1 MTRTILGVCA
11 GALLLAG
18 CASSD
23 VAGVLGLK
31 MDGND
36 RLVDGSLD
44 VVALRTRDRLTS
56 LGLKADIN
64 KKGEA
69 FYIDSA
75 FNGARFTLVL
85 TSEKTGQTERTHIK
99 LQWVDRASGDT
110 TRLILLRLEDVA
122 VK

>member
-1 MTRTILGVCA
+1 MLGMCA
-11 GALLLAG
+11 WALLLAG

-23 VAGVLGLK
+23 VAGVIGLK
-31 MDGND
+31 TDGD

-44 VVALRTRDRLTS
+44 VVAQRTKDRLGV
-56 LGLKADIN
+56 LGLKAEVN

-69 FYIDSA
+69 IYIDSV

-85 TSEKTGQTERTHIK
+85 TSEKTGQTEQTRIK
-99 LQWVDRASGDT
+99 LQWVDKASGDAA
-110 TRLILLRLEDVA
+110 RLILVRLEDVA

>member
-1 MTRTILGVCA
+1 MTRTMLGMCA

-23 VAGVLGLK
+23 VAGVLGLRT
-31 MDGND
+31 DGD

-44 VVALRTRDRLTS
+44 VVAQRTKDRLVG
-56 LGLKADIN
+56 LGLTAEVN

-69 FYIDSA
+69 FYIDSM

-85 TSEKTGQTERTHIK
+85 TSEKAGQKEQTRIK
-99 LQWVDRASGDT
+99 LQWVDKASGYMA
-110 TRLILLRLEDVA
+110 RLILVRLEDVA